1 MSITDVRDKIN
12 LILEDETDVEALI
25 QFYLSQREIGHNH
38 NVAVEQVLSGQRLDG
53 PTLRA
58 FHTAI
63 DPYETRTGAE
73 IKAQRAAA
81 KTAALPKTLDEWFE
95 RLGADQKAAAEH
107 PIMMYKTAMNRGID
121 HEEETWRRTLR
132 KMGAPI

>member
-1 MSITDVRDKIN
+1 MSITKIRDTIS

-58 FHTAI
+58 FHSAI
-63 DPYETRTGAE
+63 EPYEKRPGAE
-73 IKAQRAAA
+73 IKAQRSAA

-95 RLGADQKAAAEH
+95 RLGADEKAAAEH
-107 PIMMYKTAMNRGID
+107 PVMMFKTAMSRGID
-121 HEEETWRRTLR
+121 HEEEKWRKTLR
-132 KMGAPI
+132 RLGAPI